1 MQFSTLSAYPS
12 AVPVSKKIFADVLHA
27 VPPAASISILADTM
41 CCLQHTVRAA
51 AEAERMDL
59 VARLVIA
66 DEKGLGVVDVGF
78 HPVAEGAR
86 QAVEEI
92 SVADALIV
100 VDDLQRRA
108 IAFATRQATFTTLVG
123 EGTPLRSRSAL
134 FRVPSQ
140 HRSSLFIGGQANA
153 GSRRRLRRE
162 RRRRFCPMTSAR
174 GRNGRR
180 LPASA
185 SPTARARW
193 REHSPSG
200 RAGTGRRACR

>member
-1 MQFSTLSAYPS
+1 MQFSTLNAYPS

-27 VPPAASISILADTM
+27 VSISILADTM

-51 AEAERMDL
+51 AEAEQTDL

-92 SVADALIV
+92 SGADALIV

-123 EGTPLRSRSAL
+123 EGTPLRSPSAL
-134 FRVPSQ
+134 LHVPSGAAL
-140 HRSSLFIGGQANA
+140 SSA
-153 GSRRRLRRE
+153 GKPTLAHVADFVE
-162 RRRRFCPMTSAR
+162 NVGVGSAR
-174 GRNGRR
+174 
-180 LPASA
+180 
-185 SPTARARW
+185 
-193 REHSPSG
+193 
-200 RAGTGRRACR
+200 